1 MKIKIDYPINGTD
14 LSLFIDG
21 EIIGKTR
28 EDHDLFLYGII
39 AKLGNKEVFR
49 YDGGDEYGLLR
60 ETEISEEIR
69 QIAETLLV
77 EEKFSHE
84 QV

>member
-1 MKIKIDYPINGTD
+1 MKIKIDYPVNGTD

-21 EIIGKTR
+21 EVIGKSR
-28 EDHDLFLYGII
+28 EEHDLFLYGVI
-39 AKLGNKEVFR
+39 AKLGTKEVFR
-49 YDGGDEYGLLR
+49 FDGEEHGLLK
-60 ETEISEEIR
+60 ETDMSDEIK

-77 EEKFSHE
+77 EEKFRHE

>member
-21 EIIGKTR
+21 DVVGASR
-28 EDHDLFLYGII
+28 EDHDLFLHGVI
-39 AKLGNKEVFR
+39 AKLGTKEVFR
-49 YDGGDEYGLLR
+49 YDGDEHGLLK

-77 EEKFSHE
+77 EEKFRYE